1 MVSNTTQVSE
11 EMKQLEKFEVQIADY
26 LGMSAEDLDPTLL
39 LLKLKKKVLHDVDY
53 SQSLVKLRKLHSL
66 RLQYSRAQRS
76 DGESSS
82 RFVCLPVPS
91 RCQSQ
96 PQSS

>member
-66 RLQYSRAQRS
+66 RLQYSRAQR
-76 DGESSS
+76 
-82 RFVCLPVPS
+82 RLPVDLDVCPS
-91 RCQSQ
+91 LQGVSRNHSHRN
-96 PQSS
+96 P